1 MADLDYE
8 FFKAECMP
16 LTFYW
21 YNDLRSLSF
30 SQYFRNIY
38 QEKESKIENED
49 KVKKMDWGEG
59 YKNLSLKL
67 SKID

>member
-38 QEKESKIENED
+38 WEKESKIENED
-49 KVKKMDWGEG
+49 KVKKMDWGER